1 MYQEVI
7 AVADTMKA
15 EKEKKREQE
24 RLRDIQIAEQYKK
37 KLEEQELARQE
48 ALQKLADRA
57 SKFQGNFVD
66 TVLAKEK
73 EKEAKLES
81 SIKEHIAKIDKLA
94 STRLAEEKEREQAR
108 T

>member
-57 SKFQGNFVD
+57 SKF
-66 TVLAKEK
+66 
-73 EKEAKLES
+73 
-81 SIKEHIAKIDKLA
+81 
-94 STRLAEEKEREQAR
+94 
-108 T
+108 